1 MKNKT
6 ATFDVDAQNGFTNI
20 CPNELPV
27 PGGDALAP
35 VLNAMAALGRMRVGS
50 KDAHAPAPAWV
61 SADHSQMATPTGL
74 VEAPLFWPSHCVVGT
89 LGFELLEGLPKPEA
103 YDYFVWKGI
112 ETDLHPF
119 GACYHDV
126 SERRTT
132 GVIEVLKTRGI
143 ERVII
148 GGLAFDFCVKDTAIQ
163 LAKAGFEV
171 IVVREACRAI
181 TEESAATATKAMLTA
196 GVQIVG
202 TIKEIS
208 ERN

>member
-6 ATFDVDAQNGFTNI
+6 ATFDVDAQKGFTSI

-27 PGGDALAP
+27 PGGETLAP
-35 VLNAMAALGRMRVGS
+35 VLNAMAALGRFRVGS
-50 KDAHAPAPAWV
+50 KDAHGPAPAWV
-61 SADHSQMATPTGL
+61 SADRDLMATPTGL
-74 VEAPLFWPSHCVVGT
+74 AEAPLYWPSHCVVGT
-89 LGFELLEGLPKPEA
+89 QGFELLDGLPKPQL
-103 YDYFVWKGI
+103 YGHFVFKGM
-112 ETDLHPF
+112 EPDLHPF

-126 SERRTT
+126 SERLST
-132 GVIEVLKTRGI
+132 GVIEVLKVEGI
-143 ERVII
+143 ERVIV

-181 TEESAATATKAMLTA
+181 ADESAAAATQAMLAA
-196 GVQIVG
+196 GVEIVE
-202 TIKEIS
+202 TIKELS